1 MGRSVRGGEDGE
13 AAGEW
18 AYGFLVPHLTMS
30 RRAGAAFLI
39 AVSLLVTAAA
49 SGADEAHRAEA
60 ADTLRSGQ
68 VPAAPYEMPP
78 LREALFAEM
87 HSKIVHFPIVLALG
101 GALLLILARRKPELE
116 PVAFWTVWAA
126 ALGALAAYFSGVFMA
141 EEFKGEPK
149 EWLVAL
155 HQRWGI
161 AVGLAQAVWV
171 LLLLRKPAKRYAWI
185 WGLVVVALVGVAAF
199 LGGEV
204 AHGE

>member
-1 MGRSVRGGEDGE
+1 M
-13 AAGEW
+13 A
-18 AYGFLVPHLTMS
+18 
-30 RRAGAAFLI
+30 AAFLL
-39 AVSLLVTAAA
+39 AGSLLATAAA
-49 SGADEAHRAEA
+49 IGSEEAHESEA
-60 ADTLRSGQ
+60 ADTARSGQ
-68 VPAAPYEMPP
+68 APAAPYQLAP

-87 HSKIVHFPIVLALG
+87 HNKIVHFPIVLALG
-101 GALLLILARRKPELE
+101 GALLLILARKRPELE

-155 HQRWGI
+155 HQKWGI
-161 AVGLAQAVWV
+161 AFGLAEAVWV
-171 LLLLRKPAKRYAWI
+171 LMLLRKPAKRYAWL
-185 WGLVVVALVGVAAF
+185 WGLVVVALLGVAAF